1 MDCRIVDKEIFFVYT
16 KKDFLASRFDVC
28 ISELVSSEFYE
39 IKSMQYSLRFYLPII
54 LLVCFSSCSPRK
66 KVADGQST
74 GKNIV
79 VIGIGSDVDTFNPV
93 FAQEVTGGEIGE
105 LIYPS
110 LVRANFDT
118 AEGVLHYSPM
128 LAREWKSVNDN
139 RDIIFHLRT
148 DATWSDGAR
157 ITARDVQFSY
167 ELYGDE
173 ELASV
178 RQHELEGLKKGKD
191 GKLDIR
197 KSVEIVNDSTLRFHF
212 ERFSPAQLHDAGL
225 PILPAHLLDTI
236 PRKELRT
243 HSINRKPIG
252 AGPFSLAIWK
262 PGEEITLMSNR
273 LSVLPKPANLDQL
286 VFRVLPDHGSRFAH
300 LKSGEIDLMTDL
312 SPSEAQEL
320 AGSELPVR
328 VITTPV
334 RRYQFVGWNNI
345 DGEAYAISSGKKI
358 QPHPLFGNMKV
369 RKALTLAID
378 RKSIVKAL
386 LAQFGQEAIGPV
398 SPIFRYAYNDTLKP
412 MPFDPAAALSLL
424 AQEGWEDKDDDGVLE
439 KGKTKFSFA
448 LTIPARSQFTLELAN
463 IIQKQLRDVKIA
475 VQIQQVEE
483 SIFWQ
488 QLMEKKFDAF
498 IGGFEVPLQLQLAMF
513 WGSDL
518 HKYPFN
524 LVSFRNPH
532 VDRILKAT
540 ESVGKESEAAPF
552 WKEFQVILAEE
563 QPCTFLFWE
572 NNVIGVNKRVI
583 GTNFSILGTT
593 YRAWEWSTE

>member
-1 MDCRIVDKEIFFVYT
+1 
-16 KKDFLASRFDVC
+16 
-28 ISELVSSEFYE
+28 
-39 IKSMQYSLRFYLPII
+39 MQYFLRFYLPII

-66 KVADGQST
+66 KVADGQPIR
-74 GKNIV
+74 KNIV

-118 AEGVLHYSPM
+118 AVGALHYSPM
-128 LAREWKSVNDN
+128 LAREWEFVNYN

-148 DATWSDGAR
+148 DATWSDGVR

-167 ELYGDE
+167 ELYGNE

-178 RQHELEGLKKGKD
+178 RQHELEGLKKGKN
-191 GKLDIR
+191 GKLDIQ
-197 KSVEIVNDSTLRFHF
+197 KSVEIVDDSTLRFHF
-212 ERFSPAQLHDAGL
+212 EHFSPAQLHDAGL

-252 AGPFSLAIWK
+252 SGPFSLASWK

-312 SPSEAQEL
+312 SPSEAREL
-320 AGSELPVR
+320 AGSESPVR

-378 RKSIVKAL
+378 RKSIVRAL

-398 SPIFRYAYNDTLKP
+398 SPIFRSAYNDTLRP
-412 MPFDPAAALSLL
+412 MPFDPTAALSLL

-448 LTIPARSQFTLELAN
+448 LTIPAGSQFTLELAN

-475 VQIQQVEE
+475 AQIQQVEE

-498 IGGFEVPLQLQLAMF
+498 IGGFEVPLQLQLTMF

-518 HKYPFN
+518 RKYPFN
-524 LVSFRNPH
+524 LVSFRDPH

-540 ESVGKESEAAPF
+540 ESVGKEGEAVPF

-583 GTNFSILGTT
+583 GTNISILGTT